1 MSNRNIKVLS
11 DRDHIYQKTEM
22 YAGGVSEVASI
33 EYLMTAE
40 GIRRTQV
47 VYVPALLKIIN
58 EVIDNAVDVHIKT
71 PTATVPTVEV
81 KMTETTVT
89 VKDNGC
95 GIPVQKNEDG
105 IYLPRV
111 CWGFARS
118 GGNFDLKENAGLGT
132 FGVGSYITNVLS
144 TRFKGTTCDGNKKYT
159 ITFTNNAE
167 SYDEKTTA
175 AGRETGTVVEFD
187 PDLDRFGLTSMGLV
201 YCDLIQ
207 QRLLNLKMA
216 FPQLTFKFNG
226 KVIKVSSFKSYC
238 QQFNLPFESCE
249 SDDGRYS
256 FAVMHNP
263 EDDFQQFSYVNGLS
277 IKDGGT
283 HVDVITSN
291 IVDRIREKLLR
302 KYKTIKP
309 GDIRNKLFVVAF
321 CRSFPNPKF
330 NSQTK
335 EKITNAPSEVSKYLD
350 APWDAL
356 AAKML
361 KNSGIIDP
369 ITEVYKIKEEMKR
382 RQDLKSLSKVR
393 KIKNEK
399 YLPPTRKQKYLMIV
413 EGECLDENTQVM
425 MATMDPMPIKDL
437 EVGDYVLDRFMQPAE
452 VQAITKLLKP
462 VVELKTAKGTV
473 KCSKKHRFYYYN
485 KEAKIFGFK
494 AVEDLNPGVD
504 CLVRSRINLDTKGAR
519 VRENYHDIKVLE
531 VEGDH
536 ISYTEGDT
544 FAIMRDG
551 LVIKMPAAD
560 IAKGDVI
567 CYTLA

>member
-1 MSNRNIKVLS
+1 MRNIKVLS

-22 YAGGVSEVASI
+22 YAGGVSEVQST
-33 EYLMTAE
+33 EYIGTKD
-40 GIRRTQV
+40 GIRRAEV
-47 VYVPALLKIIN
+47 SYVPALLKIIN

-71 PTATVPTVEV
+71 PTAQAPIVDV
-81 KMTETTVT
+81 KMDASAVT

-144 TRFKGTTCDGNKKYT
+144 KTFTGVTCDGTNRYT
-159 ITFTNNAE
+159 IRFTDNAAQYKEAVTKGAERGTIVTFE
-167 SYDEKTTA
+167 
-175 AGRETGTVVEFD
+175 
-187 PDLDRFGLTSMGLV
+187 PDLERFGLTEISSVYMDLV
-201 YCDLIQ
+201 Q

-226 KVIKVSSFKSYC
+226 KVIKVASFKAYC
-238 QQFNLPFESCE
+238 QQFNLPFELYE
-249 SDDGRYS
+249 GENYS

-263 EDDFQQFSYVNGLS
+263 EDDFQQFSYVNGLC

-283 HVDVITSN
+283 HIDVIVSN
-291 IVDRIREKLLR
+291 VVDRLREKLTR

-321 CRSFPNPKF
+321 CRNFPNPKF

-335 EKITNAPSEVSKYLD
+335 EKITNSPSEVSKYLD
-350 APWDAL
+350 VPWGAVVQ
-356 AAKML
+356 KIF
-361 KNSGIIDP
+361 KNAGVIDP

-382 RQDLKSLSKVR
+382 RQELKSLSKVR

-399 YLPPTRKQKYLMIV
+399 YLPPTRRQKYLMIV
-413 EGECLDENTQVM
+413 EGECLEANTKVLM
-425 MATMDPMPIKDL
+425 ETMDAMPIKDL
-437 EVGDYVLDRFMQPAE
+437 QVGDHVLDRFMQPTE

-462 VVELKTAKGTV
+462 VVKIKTGVEGLDVTCGT
-473 KCSKKHRFYYYN
+473 KHRFYCYN
-485 KEAKIFGFK
+485 KVTKQFCFKEAG
-494 AVEDLNPGVD
+494 AMVPGED
-504 CLVRSRINLDTKGAR
+504 CLVRSNINEQARGAR
-519 VRENYHDIKVLE
+519 VLENNIDVKVL
-531 VEGDH
+531 VLDDDRVT
-536 ISYTEGDT
+536 YTENDE
-544 FAIMRDG
+544 FVVLRAG
-551 LVIKMPAAD
+551 LVVKV
-560 IAKGDVI
+560 KGISIMKDDVLV
-567 CYTLA
+567 YTLV

>member
-1 MSNRNIKVLS
+1 MANRNIKVLS

-22 YAGGVSEVASI
+22 YAGGVSEVESI
-33 EYLMTAE
+33 EYLMTDA

-47 VYVPALLKIIN
+47 SYVPALLKIIN

-71 PTATVPTVEV
+71 PTAAEPVVDV

-89 VKDNGC
+89 VRDNGC

-144 TRFKGTTCDGNKKYT
+144 TRFKGCTCDGSKKYT
-159 ITFTNNAE
+159 VTFTNNAGE
-167 SYDEKTTA
+167 YEERVSTGSDA
-175 AGRETGTVVEFD
+175 GTVVEFD
-187 PDLDRFGLTSMGLV
+187 PDLGRFCLTSMGHVYSDLV
-201 YCDLIQ
+201 R

-216 FPQLTFKFNG
+216 FPQLTFKLNG
-226 KVIKVSSFKSYC
+226 KAIKVSSFKSYC
-238 QQFNLPFESCE
+238 QQFNLPFEMYE
-249 SDDGRYS
+249 ADDGRFS

-283 HVDVITSN
+283 HIDAITSN
-291 IVDRIREKLLR
+291 VVDRIREKLLR

-335 EKITNAPSEVSKYLD
+335 EKITNSPSEVAKYFD
-350 APWDAL
+350 CPWDAV
-356 AAKML
+356 AAKIL
-361 KNSGIIDP
+361 KNVGIIDP
-369 ITEVYKIKEEMKR
+369 ITEVHKIKEEMKR

-413 EGECLDENTQVM
+413 EGECLEENTPVL
-425 MATMDPMPIKDL
+425 MATMDSMPLKDL

-462 VVELKTAKGTV
+462 VVEVKTAKGAV

-485 KEAKIFGFK
+485 KEEKKFGFK
-494 AVEDLNPGVD
+494 AVEELKPGVD
-504 CLVRSRINLDTKGAR
+504 CLVHSRINSDTKGAK
-519 VRENYHDIKVLE
+519 VYQNYRDLNVLE
-531 VEGDH
+531 VSGDH
-536 ISYTEGDT
+536 ISYTADDVFT
-544 FAIMRDG
+544 IMRDG
-551 LVIKMPAAD
+551 LVIKVPATD
-560 IAKGDVI
+560 IVKDDVI